1 MNRSPLK
8 VIYIFQWKLK
18 STMIQLRLQMIKL
31 EPVTDRLWL
40 SDYTL
45 IMAQVVSPYSF
56 FSPYLPFLLNEW
68 A

>member
-1 MNRSPLK
+1 
-8 VIYIFQWKLK
+8 
-18 STMIQLRLQMIKL
+18 MIQLRLQMIKL

-56 FSPYLPFLLNEW
+56 FSSYLPFLLNEW